1 MNDFS
6 VDLQIISDFMAF
18 YYFPD
23 YRFQKCLPLNI
34 LIPELCL
41 TFQPDTL
48 SLEARILAF
57 LFLRQVIIQTFER
70 CISQNHDNRQ
80 VDDRHDTHEDIREI
94 PYQTELELC
103 ADEDNYH
110 RKQAEHVH
118 FFVFQRT
125 ACDVVETSLTV
136 EQVAEQCR
144 KCKQKTSDL
153 RKKNKMNKSEMAKT
167 NLIKI
172 SKRLNQDSITT
183 FIK

>member
-6 VDLQIISDFMAF
+6 VDLQIISEFMAF

-41 TFQPDTL
+41 TFQPDTH

-57 LFLRQVIIQTFER
+57 LFLSLLIVKTFER
-70 CISQNHDNRQ
+70 CISQIHDNRQ

-144 KCKQKTSDL
+144 ICKYKKCKCKVQ
-153 RKKNKMNKSEMAKT
+153 
-167 NLIKI
+167 LIFYQLI
-172 SKRLNQDSITT
+172 C
-183 FIK
+183 

>member
-1 MNDFS
+1 MNIKKAMNDFS

-57 LFLRQVIIQTFER
+57 LFLRLVIVQTFER

-80 VDDRHDTHEDIREI
+80 VDDRHDTHEDIRKI

-110 RKQAEHVH
+110 RKH
-118 FFVFQRT
+118 
-125 ACDVVETSLTV
+125 S
-136 EQVAEQCR
+136 
-144 KCKQKTSDL
+144 
-153 RKKNKMNKSEMAKT
+153 
-167 NLIKI
+167 
-172 SKRLNQDSITT
+172 
-183 FIK
+183 